1 MRKSKHTRAIPPPRH
16 LSARAKR
23 LWGAIVSRRAKSSE
37 RLVLLQAALE
47 VLDRADEARK
57 LLSTEG
63 LTTKTKTTGAVHVHP
78 LLKVEQEA
86 RQQFGKIWN
95 DMGLSW
101 CSDLD
106 STYSRWEPELD
117 EDLGADAEGDS
128 ES

>member
-1 MRKSKHTRAIPPPRH
+1 M
-16 LSARAKR
+16 
-23 LWGAIVSRRAKSSE
+23 RRAKSSE

-47 VLDRADEARK
+47 VLDRANEARK

>member
-23 LWGAIVSRRAKSSE
+23 LWAAIVSRRAKSSE
-37 RLVLLQAALE
+37 RLALLQAALGA
-47 VLDRADEARK
+47 LDRADEARK

-63 LTTKTKTTGAVHVHP
+63 LTTKTKTTGAMHVHP
-78 LLKVEQEA
+78 LLKVDQEA
-86 RQQFGKIWN
+86 RQQFGKICN

-106 STYSRWEPELD
+106 STYSLWEPELD
-117 EDLGADAEGDS
+117 EDLGADAEVDS